1 MNNNTRKI
9 DETSDADLLLTNK
22 VRDDNWITAFALL
35 LFPYILLIS
44 IIASKDLYTMLYKF
58 FKFKRLLQ
66 DALVYLPKYRNIKQI

>member
-1 MNNNTRKI
+1 MKNNTKTN
-9 DETSDADLLLTNK
+9 DETSDADLPLTNK

-58 FKFKRLLQ
+58 FKFKKLLQ
-66 DALVYLPKYRNIKQI
+66 DALVYLPKYLNI